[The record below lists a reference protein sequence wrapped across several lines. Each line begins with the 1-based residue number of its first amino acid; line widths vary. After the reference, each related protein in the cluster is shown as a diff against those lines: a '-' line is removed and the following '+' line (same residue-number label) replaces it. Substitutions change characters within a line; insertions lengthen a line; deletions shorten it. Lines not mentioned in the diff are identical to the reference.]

1 MIWQRTLMAG
11 LLGAALLTGCGGGG
25 SSGSDSDNVTTFST
39 TEALGESL
47 FNDVNLSF
55 NRTQA
60 CSTCHNPDAGF
71 IDNRTGADG
80 LVRAT
85 SLGDDGVSLGDRNAP
100 SAAYANQIPEFS
112 NGTRTRFNSQ
122 QSDYSGYLGGQFHD
136 GRASTLQD
144 QAAAPLLNS
153 IEMAMPDKASVV
165 ARLQEDASYVA
176 SFKALYGTN
185 VFDDTDTAYAALT
198 DAIAAFENT
207 ETFAP
212 FDSKYDRSLLS
223 ASDPNKYTYDPLAKE
238 TTGKALF
245 FSQQFTNCAT
255 CHQLKV
261 QGSKT
266 ETFSGYEYHNIGV
279 PANTEV
285 RTANGSADDYVDTGL
300 QTNNSAVTDSSERGK
315 YKVPSLRNVAV
326 TGPYM
331 HNGVFRDLDTVI
343 RFYDHFLTG
352 TSNSLNPETGVAWA
366 DPEVADTISTTEL
379 QDGSVLSDDDVE
391 ALVCFLRT
399 LTDARYESLLPD
411 DGLCD

>member
-1 MIWQRTLMAG
+1 MNWQLILMTG
-11 LLGAALLTGCGGGG
+11 LLSAGVLTGCGGG
-25 SSGSDSDNVTTFST
+25 SSGSSESATPAFTTKA
-39 TEALGESL
+39 ALGESL
-47 FNDVNLSF
+47 FSDVNLSL

-71 IDNRTGADG
+71 VDNRTGSDG

-85 SLGDDGVSLGDRNAP
+85 SLGDNSASLGDRNAP
-100 SAAYANQIPEFS
+100 SAAYANQTPEFS

-144 QAAAPLLNS
+144 QAAGPLVNS
-153 IEMAMPDKASVV
+153 IEMGMPDKASVV
-165 ARLQEDASYVA
+165 DRLLENADYVA
-176 SFKALYGTN
+176 SFKLLYGDT
-185 VFDDTDTAYAALT
+185 VFDDTDTAYNALT
-198 DAIAAFENT
+198 ESIAAFEDT
-207 ETFAP
+207 DTFAP
-212 FDSKYDRSLLS
+212 FDSKYDRYI
-223 ASDPNKYTYDPLAKE
+223 AGDTTVYDPLDKA
-238 TTGKALF
+238 TLGKALF

-255 CHQLKV
+255 CHQLKS
-261 QGSKT
+261 QGSEK

-279 PANTEV
+279 PINTET
-285 RTANGSADDYVDTGL
+285 RAANGSAEGYVDTGL
-300 QTNNSAVTDSSERGK
+300 QTNNSAVTADSERGK

-352 TSNSLNPETGVAWA
+352 SSNSINPETGVAWA
-366 DPEVADTISTTEL
+366 DPEVSDTISTTEL
-379 QDGSVLSDDDVE
+379 QDGSTLSDDDVE